1 MTNHQ
6 NLVIIRWV
14 VVICF
19 VTGLFYMR
27 FAYREDGFEIRKAV
41 LPLPEIYQLNAVFKN
56 IADLSGNQQA
66 VVNIVNG
73 GKYGV
78 RSENYTFDYKVLPT
92 SFVAPNRVKN
102 TTERNKIRKK
112 PNTQWEGYLK
122 IHEFGEELSKIMRVF
137 LALSNFPGF
146 EKMKIVG
153 PHFVNAMA
161 KSTGPTTFDS
171 VFNLN
176 ELNQVLSTN
185 GYPPVVLDKEYD
197 DVCKKSK
204 PIYVFDMYSPVMI
217 NGKLYNIKHIKNTQ
231 EGWIDCD
238 SKKDSLRR
246 LSVNITER
254 KLICATKNFNISTLR
269 QTLLKDIK
277 CIELTLWGDH
287 GLYRKEK
294 PGGLSPN
301 EIFEYV
307 LNPSD
312 MILNEVNVFTERY
325 LERPYVAI
333 HLRAN
338 HINIL
343 PSTIDR
349 CYKLAMKIV
358 QALKERKGIKSVYLS
373 TDMIKF
379 GGKGAYYPGHEEYLA
394 AISGAIRYT
403 PNVTGLMSDISPT
416 SVSMTNVLLLRKS
429 DHLVAVGT
437 GSFRAFV
444 MGQFVREHFEKDPET
459 WSLIRVCENARG
471 PGFTRDP
478 NADYSK
484 WITPDS

>member
-1 MTNHQ
+1 MKNRPS
-6 NLVIIRWV
+6 LVVLFRF
-14 VVICF
+14 VVIC
-19 VTGLFYMR
+19 VVLGLLYSLFIHNEDR
-27 FAYREDGFEIRKAV
+27 FRTRNV
-41 LPLPEIYQLNAVFKN
+41 MLPLPEIYQVDVLFKN
-56 IADLSGNQQA
+56 VADISGKQQA

-73 GKYGV
+73 GKYGIPG
-78 RSENYTFDYKVLPT
+78 ENYTFDYSVLPT

-102 TTERNKIRKK
+102 IRSQIRKK

-122 IHEFGEELSKIMRVF
+122 IHIFGEELSKIMRVF

-153 PHFVNAMA
+153 PHFANAMA

-171 VFNLN
+171 IFNLN

-204 PIYVFDMYSPVMI
+204 PIYVFDMYSPVTI

-238 SKKDSLRR
+238 SKKDSLRL

-269 QTLLKDIK
+269 QTLLKDVK

-287 GLYRKEK
+287 RLYRKEQ
-294 PGGLSPN
+294 PGRLSPN
-301 EIFEYV
+301 DIFEYV

-312 MILNEVNVFTERY
+312 MIVNEVNAFTERY

-333 HLRAN
+333 HMRAG
-338 HINIL
+338 HINRL

-358 QALKERKGIKSVYLS
+358 QALKERKGVKSVYLS
-373 TDMIKF
+373 TDMTKF
-379 GGKGAYYPGHEEYLA
+379 GGRGAYYPGHEEYLA

-429 DHLVAVGT
+429 DHLIAVGA
-437 GSFRAFV
+437 GSFRGFV
-444 MGQFVREHFEKDPET
+444 MSQFVREHFEKDPET

-471 PGFTRDP
+471 GRFNRDP
-478 NADYSK
+478 NIDYSK
-484 WITPDS
+484 WITPDP